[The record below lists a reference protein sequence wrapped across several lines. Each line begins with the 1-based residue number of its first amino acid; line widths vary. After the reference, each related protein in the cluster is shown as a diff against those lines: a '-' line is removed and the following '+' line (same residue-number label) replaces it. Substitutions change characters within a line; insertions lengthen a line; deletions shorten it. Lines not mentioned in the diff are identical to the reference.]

1 MWPLL
6 LLLPLFG
13 FVGASVIKKGA
24 TPAKIPDSRGQAQAF
39 SVNAPADGSAAP
51 ADYLLNKPFA
61 SPNGVAPT
69 LPEWYDI
76 MRGAPDD
83 FGFNDMFVGPA
94 STPGGKLN
102 SILPPNYVK
111 PNTPA
116 PQAPNAPVYQA
127 PTPTPTYQAPVVTS
141 PASNISVAPAPAPA
155 PTPVR
160 TVTPQWSINGGIN
173 LASLGNIPGV
183 NAPIFS

>member
-13 FVGASVIKKGA
+13 FVGASIIKKGA
-24 TPAKIPDSRGQAQAF
+24 TPARIPDSLGQTQAF
-39 SVNAPADGSAAP
+39 SINAPADGSAAP

-102 SILPPNYVK
+102 SILPPNYTVPIGPSKQPNPIVDVK
-111 PNTPA
+111 TPVQAPSQVSVAAPKPQTVVTTQPA
-116 PQAPNAPVYQA
+116 P
-127 PTPTPTYQAPVVTS
+127 
-141 PASNISVAPAPAPA
+141 NISVAPTPAPAPA
-155 PTPVR
+155 PVVR
-160 TVTPQWSINGGIN
+160 IN
-173 LASLGNIPGV
+173 LGHIPGV
-183 NAPIFS
+183 NAPLFS